1 MICASCGHEQA
12 ASARFCQD
20 CGAALVR
27 RCADCHGELTA
38 SAKFCPECGTA
49 VAVATGPAPLAR
61 SVADYTPKH
70 LADKILQSR
79 AALEGERKQVTV
91 LFCDIKGSMALA
103 RQLDAEEWHQVL
115 DGYFERLATAVHRYE
130 GTINQYT
137 GDGIMALFGAP
148 IAHEDHARRACYAA
162 LDARADLAE
171 YAERLRLERAID
183 LGVRMGL
190 NSGEVVVGRIGDDLR
205 MDYTAQGHTVGL
217 AQRMEQLAGAGH
229 VCLGESTRRL
239 VEGFFEVRHLGRAS
253 PRGMEPVEVFEL
265 ERANESRTRLDV
277 ARARGLTRFVG
288 RADEQHVLAAAL
300 ARARAGHGQV
310 VGVVGDAGLGKSRLC
325 YEFVERCRA
334 EGLAV
339 TEAHCPA
346 HGRNIPFLPILELLR
361 SYFDV
366 RADDGPEQARR
377 KVAGTLALLDDSLRE
392 ALPVLFDFMG
402 IAEAGEGAAEDD
414 RQQRLVALV
423 HGLFRAHTARDRPGL
438 VVIDDLHWID
448 AGSDALLAQVVAAAA
463 GSRSLVLLNFR
474 PEYSAPW
481 MRSAHYQQLPLVP
494 LAEPELRE
502 LVAHLLGPEPA
513 LAELAGRIVAW
524 TGGNPFYTEEV
535 VQNLVE
541 TGALAGSR
549 GAYRLVEDVATLA
562 APPNVHAVLAARIDR
577 LAETP
582 KRLLQMAAVIGR
594 EFAAPVLAAVD
605 GLGSEQR
612 AAALE
617 QLKAADF
624 VFERALYPRAEYG
637 FKHPLTHEVAYNT
650 VLKQRRA
657 EIHRQVAE
665 VTERNAAD
673 AIEAAAAIIAYH
685 RERSDDPPSA
695 VPWHARAAAWG
706 GHRDI
711 AASVHHLR
719 RMLELLESAGVD
731 PAADAWRMQACSGLI
746 FLAYRIGAPDREVEG
761 LLDQGVA
768 AATRIGRGAQAALFT
783 GMHGMYLGV
792 GRGDCA
798 AYWRAGIAAARA
810 ADAIDD
816 PELQY
821 CARIFH
827 LWGAMFSGR
836 LEEARQVGA
845 DVLARN
851 DSRLDFG
858 RRYMLQSPLTAHF
871 VGLAFAE
878 LARGDL
884 GVAEALL
891 ARALPLARM
900 ERDAESESGI
910 TALLA
915 RCAGLRGDHVARRRY
930 AREAFDAG
938 MRSESLLGQIF
949 GPLNFGMTLV
959 ADGALEEGL
968 ARLDQVRQ
976 CIDDTEGVLILSGLV
991 DAHRAEV
998 WLRKGDLTEA
1008 RRLARHAVDLNRAG
1022 EILFDLSPWPILAEI
1037 EIACGD
1043 APAAHAIL
1051 DELDAIIARTGARAT
1066 APALHGLRAL
1076 FARSFGREWDADG
1089 EIAAARSLCRTLG
1102 MPGEGERIDSLLRPQ
1117 GG

>member
-1 MICASCGHEQA
+1 
-12 ASARFCQD
+12 
-20 CGAALVR
+20 
-27 RCADCHGELTA
+27 
-38 SAKFCPECGTA
+38 
-49 VAVATGPAPLAR
+49 
-61 SVADYTPKH
+61 
-70 LADKILQSR
+70 
-79 AALEGERKQVTV
+79 
-91 LFCDIKGSMALA
+91 
-103 RQLDAEEWHQVL
+103 
-115 DGYFERLATAVHRYE
+115 
-130 GTINQYT
+130 
-137 GDGIMALFGAP
+137 
-148 IAHEDHARRACYAA
+148 
-162 LDARADLAE
+162 
-171 YAERLRLERAID
+171 
-183 LGVRMGL
+183 
-190 NSGEVVVGRIGDDLR
+190 
-205 MDYTAQGHTVGL
+205 
-217 AQRMEQLAGAGH
+217 
-229 VCLGESTRRL
+229 
-239 VEGFFEVRHLGRAS
+239 
-253 PRGMEPVEVFEL
+253 
-265 ERANESRTRLDV
+265 
-277 ARARGLTRFVG
+277 
-288 RADEQHVLAAAL
+288 
-300 ARARAGHGQV
+300 
-310 VGVVGDAGLGKSRLC
+310 
-325 YEFVERCRA
+325 
-334 EGLAV
+334 
-339 TEAHCPA
+339 

-366 RADDGPEQARR
+366 RGDDSPEQARR

-402 IAEAGEGAAEDD
+402 IAETDEGEAQTD

-448 AGSDALLAQVVAAAA
+448 SGSDALLAQVVAAAA

-494 LAEPELRE
+494 LGEHELRE

-541 TGALAGSR
+541 TGALAGRRS
-549 GAYRLVEDVATLA
+549 AYRLVENVAALA

-577 LAETP
+577 LAEVP
-582 KRLLQMAAVIGR
+582 KRLLQVAAVIGR
-594 EFAAPVLAAVD
+594 EFAEPVLAAVD
-605 GLGSEQR
+605 GLGGEQR

-617 QLKAADF
+617 QLKTADF

-650 VLKQRRA
+650 VLRQRRA
-657 EIHRQVAE
+657 EIHRRVAE
-665 VTERNAAD
+665 VIERSAGET
-673 AIEAAAAIIAYH
+673 IEACAATIAYH
-685 RERSDDPPSA
+685 REHSDDPLSA
-695 VPWHARAAAWG
+695 VPWHARAADWG

-798 AYWRAGIAAARA
+798 AYWRAGVAAARA

-884 GVAEALL
+884 GAAEGLV
-891 ARALPLARM
+891 ARALPLARA
-900 ERDAESESGI
+900 ERDAESEAGI
-910 TALLA
+910 AALLA
-915 RCAGLRGDHVARRRY
+915 RCGGLRGDHAARRRY
-930 AREAFDAG
+930 AREACETG

-949 GPLNFGMTLV
+949 GPMHFGLALV
-959 ADGALEEGL
+959 ADGAFEEGL
-968 ARLDQVRQ
+968 ARLEQVRKL
-976 CIDDTEGVLILSGLV
+976 IDDTEGVLMLSGLV

-998 WLRKGDLTEA
+998 WLRIGDLDEA
-1008 RRLARHAVDLNRAG
+1008 QRLAGHAVDFNRTG
-1022 EILFDLSPWPILAEI
+1022 EIFFDLSPWPILAEI
-1037 EIACGD
+1037 EIARGD
-1043 APAAHAIL
+1043 ARAAGETLA
-1051 DELDAIIARTGARAT
+1051 ELAAIIERTGARGT

-1076 FARSFGREWDADG
+1076 FALAFGGEWDVAA
-1089 EIAAARSLCRTLG
+1089 ERAAAHALCRTLG
-1102 MPGEGERIDSLLRPQ
+1102 MPGEAARIDALLRGR